1 MGDMLN
7 VSVVLPVYN
16 EESCIEQ
23 FLASM
28 VNFLRSQ
35 GNAYKF
41 QLILVDDGS
50 LDTSFT
56 KILNTFDILGFE
68 SLKRTSNPLV
78 NTYGSE
84 SVVLERSYRSN
95 NIKAL
100 CLKLRTNKGQTWAT
114 REGLRYTEESDLIA
128 TMDSDGQHPLP
139 VLMDMIL
146 ESKAYS
152 AVCARQIQRRDNFT
166 KAIMSNL
173 YYIVFETLLKA
184 NLPPTV
190 GEFRVMKSSLVRAI
204 NVHPNSMA
212 LRIAVPAMSRHLKVV
227 DYVPLERES
236 GESKY
241 TLQKMLKL
249 GISFYKA
256 KRYIDSTR
264 FKEVNLSGEIE

>member
-1 MGDMLN
+1 MLN

-35 GNAYKF
+35 GNACKF

-68 SLKRTSNPLV
+68 PLKRTSNPLI
-78 NTYGSE
+78 NTYRSE

-95 NIKAL
+95 NIKVL

-139 VLMDMIL
+139 VLMDMIHL
-146 ESKAYS
+146 SKAYS

-166 KAIMSNL
+166 KAIMS
-173 YYIVFETLLKA
+173 T
-184 NLPPTV
+184 
-190 GEFRVMKSSLVRAI
+190 
-204 NVHPNSMA
+204 
-212 LRIAVPAMSRHLKVV
+212 
-227 DYVPLERES
+227 
-236 GESKY
+236 
-241 TLQKMLKL
+241 
-249 GISFYKA
+249 
-256 KRYIDSTR
+256 STT
-264 FKEVNLSGEIE
+264 